1 MLNNKP
7 ASQAARPF
15 LRAANPSQGAS
26 PSQAASPLLAM
37 LCTVALTVT
46 TAILATRAEAQSG
59 PLEDLATFPR
69 TSLEILHGKSKK
81 DARHFDVWI
90 ADNPG
95 RQEQGLMF
103 LRELQPGQGML
114 FPQAKPRKMNMW
126 MKDVFVELDIVFVG
140 EKGAIDQIIE
150 HAKPLDL
157 TTLMSDKPVTEV
169 LEIKG
174 GEAASLGLKVGDRVN
189 WQPPEGCECG
199 LPPPPPKPT
208 KESH

>member
-1 MLNNKP
+1 MLKNKS
-7 ASQAARPF
+7 ALQAARP
-15 LRAANPSQGAS
+15 LQGAGLLQGAS
-26 PSQAASPLLAM
+26 PSRSASPLLAM
-37 LCTVALTVT
+37 FCTVAVTLVTATV
-46 TAILATRAEAQSG
+46 ATRARAQSG
-59 PLEDLATFPR
+59 PLEDLAKFPR

-81 DARHFDVWI
+81 DSRHFDVWI
-90 ADNPG
+90 ANNPA

-103 LRELQPGQGML
+103 VRELQPGQGML

-140 EKGAIDQIIE
+140 EKGAIDKIIE
-150 HAKPLDL
+150 HAKPLNLD
-157 TTLMSDKPVTEV
+157 TVISDKPVISV

-189 WQPPEGCECG
+189 WDPPEGCDCG
-199 LPPPPPKPT
+199 PAPPPKPA